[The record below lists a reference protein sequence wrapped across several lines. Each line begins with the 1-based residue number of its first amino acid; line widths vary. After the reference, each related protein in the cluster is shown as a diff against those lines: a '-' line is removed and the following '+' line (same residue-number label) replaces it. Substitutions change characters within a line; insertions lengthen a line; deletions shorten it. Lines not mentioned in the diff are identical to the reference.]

1 MNQETYDILN
11 VGEQNRFFIRN
22 GDGEPLCVHN
32 CGYGAGSSKFADLM
46 VQSGLA

>member
-22 GDGEPLCVHN
+22 SKGEPLCVHN
-32 CGYGAGSSKFADLM
+32 CGYGAGAAKFADLM
-46 VQSGLA
+46 VQ